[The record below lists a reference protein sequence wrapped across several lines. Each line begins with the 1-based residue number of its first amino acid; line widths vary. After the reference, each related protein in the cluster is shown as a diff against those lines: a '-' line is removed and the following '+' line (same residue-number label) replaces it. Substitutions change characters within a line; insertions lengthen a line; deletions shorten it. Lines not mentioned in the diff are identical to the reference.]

1 MSSLSNS
8 PAKATAGT
16 HSDEEFKLRE
26 IKTLSKNALRDI
38 CDSSKADQV
47 KGQIYFVQALDVK
60 VFTEADNKKNIK

>member
-8 PAKATAGT
+8 PAKAAGM
-16 HSDEEFKLRE
+16 HVDEEFKLSE

-38 CDSSKADQV
+38 CDTDKAAEV
-47 KGQIYFVQALDVK
+47 KGQTYYVQALDVK